1 MALPLTLANIQKHVS
16 SVTYEQLTKV
26 CDDPL
31 LTELSSEEGI
41 SRTYQGALANV
52 RMGWYRDETDTI
64 TGLFIRV
71 HTQDMIVASV
81 LKEDGTLDELI
92 ITQHFTNLSEGVL
105 LHVTKARQQ
114 FEVLQSAEHD
124 KEIVFHLDA
133 LKEIPTIQA
142 FFAKSRE
149 MLPEP
154 YRTTLLPLPPKPLE
168 EDPLKPRDPHDP
180 KPASNDYHYFYIG
193 GALLAI
199 LGIAYLAKK
208 VLAKP
213 QPAHG

>member
-1 MALPLTLANIQKHVS
+1 MALPLTLVNIQNHVS
-16 SVTYEQLTKV
+16 IVTYEQLAKV

-31 LTELSSEEGI
+31 LTQLSSEEGI

-64 TGLFIRV
+64 NGLFIRV
-71 HTQDMIVASV
+71 HTQNMIVASV
-81 LKEDGTLDELI
+81 LKEDGNLDELI
-92 ITQHFTNLSEGVL
+92 ITQQFTNLSEDVL

-114 FEVLQSAEHD
+114 FEVLQSAKHD
-124 KEIVFHLDA
+124 EEIVFHLDA

-154 YRTTLLPLPPKPLE
+154 YRTDLLPLPQKPLE
-168 EDPLKPRDPHDP
+168 NPLQPRDPHGP
-180 KPASNDYHYFYIG
+180 KPASNDYNYLYIG

-199 LGIAYLAKK
+199 LGIAYLAKR
-208 VLAKP
+208 VVAKP
-213 QPAHG
+213 QPAQG